1 VEVPLASRIV
11 EVIADRGGAPGRRYN
26 FGSGFIVHG
35 RTVLTAGH
43 VVVGAR
49 TVQVRNTDRKTWH
62 ARLDREFVS
71 VTEPDLA
78 LVFIEDDTIDLPPFK
93 LAVVDRDSPTATQVT
108 GCRAVGYPKFATRR
122 LPSGNEMRDTVEAPG
137 LIPVLSQLKVGL
149 LTLQVDKPPSPL
161 PPDGQVLGDS
171 SQWSGMSG
179 APVMTAD
186 EYLLGVVSE
195 HAPREGP
202 SAITVVPL
210 SALEQD
216 EDHQAWGPGLANAR
230 QWWLQLGVAGKKALR
245 HFPVGSAQPPPTPAV
260 AMRTLHPDLDR
271 DFINREKKLQDLTDA
286 LAKGRR
292 SFVIV
297 GMPGV
302 GKTAFAAR
310 AARQLASQPHVPD
323 GTIFID
329 LHGFTEGQRPVEA
342 NDALGAL
349 LRTVGVDPKEIALL
363 SQQERTAKWTDRLAG
378 KKMLLLLDNAWS
390 SDQVRPL
397 LPATEET
404 LVLITSRRW
413 LPKGGSIIPLESLEP
428 QVAARLFAELAER
441 PGQPDLEPTDSGVAD
456 VVRLCGFLPL
466 AIRLTAAQLKI
477 HPTWTASNLAARLGD
492 AADRLKVLTG
502 ETEHDSVA
510 AAFDLS
516 YRHLTPEQQRLFRYL
531 GLHPG
536 TDIDAYAAAALADTD
551 LATAQDLLADLY
563 GQNLIEEQSYGR
575 YGLHDLIRQ
584 HARTLSAQEEPTAR
598 GDAID
603 RLFDYYLQ
611 MAATAGR
618 YIIRHTPGAFP
629 SIAHPPAC
637 APVISNPEKANSWL
651 MEERPNLQAVTD
663 YAALTARP
671 AYAIGI
677 PTELAGFLRIR
688 GFWDQALRMQQ
699 TALDAAK
706 RVGDRQGEA
715 DALNNLGG
723 VQQATNNYTAATI
736 NHGLAVDLYH
746 DLGNKQGEA
755 DALSDL
761 AIVQRLTGHYDDV
774 KSGLARAQAL
784 YHEVGDSFGEAKARN
799 DLGIVYRLT
808 GDYAAAADSLAK
820 ALNLLQGD
828 SLGRANALAELGIV
842 YRLKED
848 YPAAASSLT
857 EALNLH
863 RDIGSVHGQAD
874 ALKELGVVYRLEEDY
889 PAAATSLDKALTLY
903 RGIHDRKC
911 EAETLNN
918 YGQVRSASSAPAAA
932 RADFT
937 KALQIAQDL
946 NVPLE
951 EARAL
956 AGTGESYLQEGDT
969 EQGITPLREA
979 LAIFQRLGSPD
990 AGRVEAILRDHDR
1003 LSAVA
1008 RRLNAVLYPG
1018 GRRDSIDDGVLH
1030 RAVGPSAIP
1039 AAGEDPVPRE
1049 PCGDRANRIL
1059 ASVLLAASR
1068 CFRAVVH
1075 RQARPGAAR

>member
-1 VEVPLASRIV
+1 
-11 EVIADRGGAPGRRYN
+11 
-26 FGSGFIVHG
+26 
-35 RTVLTAGH
+35 
-43 VVVGAR
+43 
-49 TVQVRNTDRKTWH
+49 
-62 ARLDREFVS
+62 
-71 VTEPDLA
+71 
-78 LVFIEDDTIDLPPFK
+78 
-93 LAVVDRDSPTATQVT
+93 
-108 GCRAVGYPKFATRR
+108 
-122 LPSGNEMRDTVEAPG
+122 M
-137 LIPVLSQLKVGL
+137 
-149 LTLQVDKPPSPL
+149 
-161 PPDGQVLGDS
+161 
-171 SQWSGMSG
+171 
-179 APVMTAD
+179 
-186 EYLLGVVSE
+186 
-195 HAPREGP
+195 
-202 SAITVVPL
+202 
-210 SALEQD
+210 
-216 EDHQAWGPGLANAR
+216 
-230 QWWLQLGVAGKKALR
+230 
-245 HFPVGSAQPPPTPAV
+245 
-260 AMRTLHPDLDR
+260 
-271 DFINREKKLQDLTDA
+271 
-286 LAKGRR
+286 
-292 SFVIV
+292 
-297 GMPGV
+297 
-302 GKTAFAAR
+302 
-310 AARQLASQPHVPD
+310 
-323 GTIFID
+323 
-329 LHGFTEGQRPVEA
+329 
-342 NDALGAL
+342 
-349 LRTVGVDPKEIALL
+349 
-363 SQQERTAKWTDRLAG
+363 
-378 KKMLLLLDNAWS
+378 
-390 SDQVRPL
+390 
-397 LPATEET
+397 
-404 LVLITSRRW
+404 
-413 LPKGGSIIPLESLEP
+413 
-428 QVAARLFAELAER
+428 FAELAKR

-477 HPTWTASNLAARLGD
+477 HPKWTVSNLAARLGD
-492 AADRLKVLTG
+492 AADGLKVLTG
-502 ETEHDSVA
+502 ETEHNSVA

-551 LATAQDLLADLY
+551 LATAQKLLEDLY

-598 GDAID
+598 GNAID

-637 APVISNPEKANSWL
+637 APVISNSDEANSWL
-651 MEERPNLQAVTD
+651 MEERLNLQAVTD
-663 YAALTARP
+663 YAAPTAKP

-688 GFWDQALRMQQ
+688 GFWDQALRLQQ
-699 TALDAAK
+699 TALDTAK
-706 RVGDRQGEA
+706 RVDDRQGEA

-723 VQQATNNYTAATI
+723 VQQAMGNYAAATI
-736 NHGLAVDLYH
+736 NHGLALDLYH

-774 KSGLARAQAL
+774 KSGLARGQAL
-784 YHEVGDSFGEAKARN
+784 YHDVGDSFGEAKALN

-808 GDYAAAADSLAK
+808 GDYTAAANSLTK

-848 YPAAASSLT
+848 YPAAANSLT

-918 YGQVRSASSAPAAA
+918 YGEVRSASSAPADA

-937 KALQIAQDL
+937 KALKIAQDL

-951 EARAL
+951 KARAL

-969 EQGITPLREA
+969 EKGITPLQDA

-990 AGRVEAILRDHDR
+990 AGRVEGILRDHDR

-1008 RRLNAVLYPG
+1008 LCLNAVLYPG

-1030 RAVGPSAIP
+1030 RAVGPSAVP

-1059 ASVLLAASR
+1059 AVGL
-1068 CFRAVVH
+1068 
-1075 RQARPGAAR
+1075 P